1 MNFNMLLKLG
11 NLICACKLC
20 RFFYKIV
27 QVLSLFTF
35 PYLLEYIEIWPLVL
49 LAYCLLICLLQ
60 YKLFIVNI
68 HKMLKCF

>member
-11 NLICACKLC
+11 NLICARKLC

-49 LAYCLLICLLQ
+49 LAYCLLI
-60 YKLFIVNI
+60 LFIAI
-68 HKMLKCF
+68 